1 PLDVE
6 TARRAG
12 MLAGAVASGRVG
24 LEELSLAAPDFVA
37 ENCALLLTQL
47 GLLDGLG
54 NGIALGKESR

>member
-1 PLDVE
+1 
-6 TARRAG
+6 
-12 MLAGAVASGRVG
+12 VASGRVG